1 VPDPHDGS
9 HELTDIGATL
19 GRVLFYDKQLS
30 VNATVSCASCHRQEV
45 AFSDTDR
52 ASVGV
57 QGTTGRHS
65 MRLVNIRYGEDQRFF
80 WDRRATSLEHQ
91 STEPIQDHIEMGFSG
106 QPGSPSLQDLI
117 VRLQK
122 IPYYNELFTA
132 AYGDPEITQ
141 ERMQGALSQFI
152 RSIISFDAPY
162 DTGRQQVA
170 DDRMPFPNFTE
181 QENLGKQLF
190 LQAAVFD
197 ANGVRI
203 GGGAGCGSCHRAP
216 VFDIDPAS
224 KNNGVMGSLNG
235 TGPDV
240 TNTRSP
246 SLRDVVQADGS
257 ANGPFMHNAL
267 STDLLTVLQHYN
279 TMGMQRRNTNIDPRL
294 RPNGLPQRLVLTE
307 SENEAIIAFL
317 KTLAGQQ
324 LYTDEKWSDP
334 FP

>member
-1 VPDPHDGS
+1 
-9 HELTDIGATL
+9 
-19 GRVLFYDKQLS
+19 
-30 VNATVSCASCHRQEV
+30 
-45 AFSDTDR
+45 
-52 ASVGV
+52 
-57 QGTTGRHS
+57 
-65 MRLVNIRYGEDQRFF
+65 
-80 WDRRATSLEHQ
+80 
-91 STEPIQDHIEMGFSG
+91 
-106 QPGSPSLQDLI
+106 
-117 VRLQK
+117 
-122 IPYYNELFTA
+122 
-132 AYGDPEITQ
+132 
-141 ERMQGALSQFI
+141 
-152 RSIISFDAPY
+152 
-162 DTGRQQVA
+162 
-170 DDRMPFPNFTE
+170 
-181 QENLGKQLF
+181 
-190 LQAAVFD
+190 
-197 ANGVRI
+197 
-203 GGGAGCGSCHRAP
+203 
-216 VFDIDPAS
+216 
-224 KNNGVMGSLNG
+224 MGSLNG